1 MVFLGTVGRMVFGT
15 RSEGGVY
22 QNFRL
27 RCTTAT
33 FVYLSHYAV
42 VIRCESAHTL
52 RTREKGGDV
61 SDPPQTGGACDL
73 G

>member
-1 MVFLGTVGRMVFGT
+1 MYFGT

-42 VIRCESAHTL
+42 VIPC
-52 RTREKGGDV
+52 
-61 SDPPQTGGACDL
+61 
-73 G
+73 